1 MCVCEWWFRV
11 LFTHHAHQTQT
22 NQQSISQR
30 RFLFNNKKNRSFCS
44 IAFFFIV
51 KRVIIGWLR
60 WRCVGKSIHNC
71 WCHIVDYGLLYATM
85 FLLFD
90 GISIIYYTL
99 SGSNKIHCFG
109 RTVMQECVFVLIFS
123 VRANDNAEWVSFGCD
138 WGIEVILHFFF
149 VLFFFGSSI
158 PLACDH

>member
-1 MCVCEWWFRV
+1 MSDGFGFCLRTMLIKLKPINNLYPNVDF
-11 LFTHHAHQTQT
+11 
-22 NQQSISQR
+22 
-30 RFLFNNKKNRSFCS
+30 FLIIKKTARSVRS
-44 IAFFFIV
+44 LFFIV